1 MRDANRMFETV
12 VARAWKD
19 KICRAELDDPRL
31 SEKRGDNKETTHLFQ
46 VSKPLELYS
55 IDKVDR
61 VTVEFNVT
69 LHCEILALQ
78 LFIHSLILTVI
89 YMNRIIDDFVTCVE
103 WIRCRDGRLTA
114 RFISFHN
121 TVNCHSLF
129 FWGKAFLLITKK
141 KGSGTLSDLLFSRK
155 RQVRALVQTEKV
167 RQSERRKRVAA
178 AGETI
183 TFFIFFRP
191 WI

>member
-89 YMNRIIDDFVTCVE
+89 YMNRIIDDFVTCVK

-141 KGSGTLSDLLFSRK
+141 K
-155 RQVRALVQTEKV
+155 VQEP
-167 RQSERRKRVAA
+167 
-178 AGETI
+178 
-183 TFFIFFRP
+183 FRP
-191 WI
+191 AVFQKATSPCARADGKGKAVGKKKAGCCCW